1 MGPVKM
7 VSECEN
13 PAWEVIIH
21 LELHHILESSHRV
34 GFLHIGRT
42 GNKTLLCAVEI
53 LVILLNGELCWI
65 NYRCATIDQGR
76 TSDEA

>member
-13 PAWEVIIH
+13 LAWKVIIH

-34 GFLHIGRT
+34 GFLHIGHT
-42 GNKTLLCAVEI
+42 GNKTLLCAVGI
-53 LVILLNGELCWI
+53 LVILLNGERRWI
-65 NYRCATIDQGR
+65 YYRCVTIDQGP